1 MVIHQL
7 ISKLEQ
13 LKLNTKLVLGFGLIL
28 SFMFLSGLQGIYSQS
43 RLSQASTEIYHNHL
57 LAISS
62 LKQANIQLMYL
73 DRAIRQMIVSEQRAQ
88 QQKYQVQIEQAKTQM
103 VAAVASI
110 KPLMLEPEEAG
121 LMGKFELNSAKL
133 FQHIER
139 ISQAYLGHQLN
150 KPQAIKLLD
159 SNDYRD
165 TLKVTD
171 QLLTDMANQKKM
183 AADKATADANTLY
196 QQSLL
201 ITITFITGSIL
212 SGLLFALMIAGSI
225 RRPASRLQNA
235 VKQIAAGQLA
245 TQVPHT
251 EYPNELGELAKSI
264 EVLQSSAQ
272 RMEDQRW
279 VKAHLGELSN
289 AVQHA
294 PDFNAMA
301 SLLLSGL
308 APLLNIG
315 RAVFYLMDNEQ
326 RLNLIGSYGDHT
338 AKSQIQLGEGLV
350 GQAALDKVA
359 ITLAQAPDGY
369 IQIHSALGAAMPNVI
384 CVLPI
389 MLDERVLGVIE
400 VATFQTLSSR
410 EQSLLE
416 ELFPFVAMSMQILER
431 NIRTQTL
438 LQETQQQETLIRES
452 EKSFRY
458 ILESSPAAIRI
469 KYPNENRCLFA
480 NQSYADMF
488 GFSLDDISSI
498 DPSKIYQNKEDF
510 DAIVEKLA
518 KGESITNFSVGMR
531 KINGENVQVIASH
544 FPVKFNGQDGYLGWF
559 FDVTKMQEAMEKAE
573 EATKMKS
580 DFLSNMSHEIRT
592 PMNAVIGMSH
602 LALKTELN
610 TRQRDYL
617 QKINA
622 SAQHLLGIIN
632 DILDFSKI
640 EAGKLTIENT
650 DFELDKVFDNV
661 ANLIA
666 EKATQKGLELIFDV
680 DSNLPARLNGDALR
694 LGQVL
699 INYANN
705 AVKFTEQGEVII
717 SAKLIEQQEENYLLH
732 FAVKDTGIGLTEEQ
746 QAKLFQSFQQADSS
760 TSRKYGGTGLGLAI
774 AKQLASLMQGE
785 VGVESAPG
793 KGSTFWFTARLGKA
807 KGAAKKLV
815 LSQDLQGKRVL
826 IVDDNE
832 IARRVLDDLL
842 SAMMFTVEQVGSGAE
857 AIQEVKNAAARN
869 AAYDIVM
876 LDYQMPELNGVETA
890 KAIQALANTSPQ
902 LVMVTSYGREDVI
915 KQAEQAGFAE
925 ILIKPVNAS
934 MLFNCVMRVLG
945 EHAPTEHATPH
956 SLSISE
962 LLAPI
967 AQSKILVVEDNALN
981 QEVALGLL
989 EGEGFIVDIAENGQ
1003 QAIERV
1009 QSDAY
1014 DIVLMDMQMP
1024 VMDGL
1029 TATQHL
1035 RANKKF
1041 KHLPIV
1047 AMTANAMDQDK
1058 EKCMAAGMNDH
1069 VAKPIDPQQL
1079 FNVLVK
1085 WIKPKANGAKPIAK
1099 DSRQPTQPNATL
1111 DFAGSENPIA
1121 GLDIALGMSHMMQ
1134 KPALYQKILQQYI
1147 QDQPQVLVQLRQ
1159 AIEGND
1165 LATAERHAHTCK
1177 GVNGNIGASTLQ
1189 SLSASLEKDIQQA
1202 KPAQILLAQLAEVE
1216 QQQAELISAIASH
1229 FQLTVSEQTSST
1241 VIQDNQ
1247 SDQAQATKQADDVL
1261 LGKLVALV
1269 QDSDTQ
1275 AGVLLSDHADSLRMR
1290 LGEQKFNQLN
1300 QAILAFDFD
1309 QAANILKA

>member
-1 MVIHQL
+1 
-7 ISKLEQ
+7 
-13 LKLNTKLVLGFGLIL
+13 
-28 SFMFLSGLQGIYSQS
+28 MFLSGLQGIYSQS

-62 LKQANIQLMYL
+62 IKQANIQLMYL
-73 DRAIRQMIVSEQRAQ
+73 DRAIRQMLASEQPS
-88 QQKYQVQIEQAKTQM
+88 QQKKYQAQIEQAKTQL
-103 VAAVASI
+103 VAAVSTT
-110 KPLMLEPEEAG
+110 KPLMIQPEEAE
-121 LMGKFELNSAKL
+121 LIGKFELNSAKL
-133 FQHIER
+133 FRHIER
-139 ISQAYLGHQLN
+139 ISQAYSSHQLN
-150 KPQAIKLLD
+150 KQQAMQLLD
-159 SNDYRD
+159 SNDYQD
-165 TLKVTD
+165 TLKITD
-171 QLLTDMANQKKM
+171 QLLSDMANQKKM
-183 AADKATADANTLY
+183 AADKATVDANTLY

-212 SGLLFALMIAGSI
+212 SGLIFALMIAGSI
-225 RRPASRLQNA
+225 RRPAARLQNA
-235 VKQIAAGQLA
+235 VKQIAAGQLD

-294 PDFNAMA
+294 PNFNAMA

-308 APLLNIG
+308 APLMNIG

-326 RLNLIGSYGDHT
+326 RLNLIGSYGDHA
-338 AKSQIQLGEGLV
+338 AKPQIQLGEGLV
-350 GQAALDKVA
+350 GQAALDKAA
-359 ITLAQAPDGY
+359 ITLEQAPDGY
-369 IQIHSALGAAMPNVI
+369 IQIHSALGAATPNVI

-400 VATFQTLSSR
+400 VAAFQTLSSR

-498 DPSKIYQNKEDF
+498 DPSKIYQNKHDF
-510 DAIVEKLA
+510 DAIVDKLA
-518 KGESITNFSVGMR
+518 KGESITNLSVGMR

-610 TRQRDYL
+610 PRQRDYL

-640 EAGKLTIENT
+640 EAGKLSIENT

-666 EKATQKGLELIFDV
+666 EKATQKGLELIFDI
-680 DSNLPARLNGDALR
+680 DSNLPSRLNGDALR

-717 SAKLIEQQEENYLLH
+717 SAKLLQKEEQDYLLH

-774 AKQLASLMQGE
+774 AKQLASLMHGE
-785 VGVESAPG
+785 VGVSSEPG

-807 KGAAKKLV
+807 KGEAKKLV
-815 LSQDLQGKRVL
+815 LSKDLQGKRVL

-869 AAYDIVM
+869 TAYDIVF

-890 KAIQALANTSPQ
+890 TAIQALTISAMPQ

-945 EHAPTEHATPH
+945 EHAPSEHETMH
-956 SLSISE
+956 GLSLSE

-1003 QAIERV
+1003 QAIEFV
-1009 QSDAY
+1009 QSNAY

-1035 RANKKF
+1035 RAIKKF

-1058 EKCMAAGMNDH
+1058 EKCAAAGMNDH

-1079 FNVLVK
+1079 FKVLVK
-1085 WIKPKANGAKPIAK
+1085 WIKPKAKPSQAVGDNSINNISKPSAE
-1099 DSRQPTQPNATL
+1099 SAPINNSL
-1111 DFAGSENPIA
+1111 DFADMDGQIA
-1121 GLDIALGMSHMMQ
+1121 GLDIALGMSHVMQ
-1134 KPALYQKILQQYI
+1134 KPALYKKILQQYI
-1147 QDQPQVLVQLRQ
+1147 QDQPQVLQQLRQ
-1159 AIEGND
+1159 AIEGQD
-1165 LATAERHAHTCK
+1165 LASAERHAHTCK
-1177 GVNGNIGASTLQ
+1177 GVNGNIGASNLQ

-1202 KPAQILLAQLAEVE
+1202 KPQASLLEQLAMIEK
-1216 QQQAELISAIASH
+1216 QQAELISAISKH
-1229 FQLTVSEQTSST
+1229 FQFGTAKQATATVSLQVNESS
-1241 VIQDNQ
+1241 N
-1247 SDQAQATKQADDVL
+1247 TKVSNHEVDDLSSKL
-1261 LGKLVALV
+1261 LALL

-1275 AGVLLSDHADSLRMR
+1275 AAVLLNEHAAALRMR

-1300 QAILAFDFD
+1300 QAILGFDFD
-1309 QAANILKA
+1309 QAVNILKA